1 MAPLL
6 TRRPGTFSLYV
17 MAPNG
22 AALTVRDPDGIHL
35 TNVGSKRVAQSIVQ
49 TYWKK

>member
-22 AALTVRDPDGIHL
+22 AALTV
-35 TNVGSKRVAQSIVQ
+35 GSRRHSSH
-49 TYWKK
+49 

>member
-22 AALTVRDPDGIHL
+22 APLTVRDADGVHL
-35 TNVGSKRVAQSIVQ
+35 TNVGAKRVAQSLVQ